1 MSDLPLLFQDVA
13 RWYAA
18 STVAL
23 GIRSGLVDAL
33 LAGGG
38 TAAELAGTAGVDG
51 DNAGRWADAMVA
63 GGYATA
69 TEGRYAPVEDTLG
82 ILRGGAILDV
92 RAVVELLVPLGA
104 LLPRVQTAIHDGG
117 GIGSA
122 EFQDALGMTAEQVNV
137 PMYEQLL
144 LSEWIAGHPD
154 LHAALERGVA
164 AAEVGPGGGTAL
176 RLLARRFP
184 ASRFV
189 GFDIDSR
196 TVTKANERATA
207 DGLANLRFETVDA
220 SALPKGAF
228 DLVFLFDAFHHM
240 TDPDGVLEGI
250 RSSLA
255 AGGSLLLAEA
265 AVSGDATTDATDPT
279 AVLLYGSDL
288 IYCFQESKVAGRP
301 GLGATW
307 PGRGLGA
314 MLGRHGFA
322 EVGRIESRAGYVVI
336 RAVPGVG
343 EG

>member
-1 MSDLPLLFQDVA
+1 
-13 RWYAA
+13 
-18 STVAL
+18 
-23 GIRSGLVDAL
+23 
-33 LAGGG
+33 
-38 TAAELAGTAGVDG
+38 
-51 DNAGRWADAMVA
+51 
-63 GGYATA
+63 
-69 TEGRYAPVEDTLG
+69 
-82 ILRGGAILDV
+82 
-92 RAVVELLVPLGA
+92 
-104 LLPRVQTAIHDGG
+104 
-117 GIGSA
+117 
-122 EFQDALGMTAEQVNV
+122 MTAEQVNV

-176 RLLARRFP
+176 RILARRFP

-265 AVSGDATTDATDPT
+265 AVSGDATTDAADPT
-279 AVLLYGSDL
+279 AVLLYGRTSSTASRRARRPATRARA
-288 IYCFQESKVAGRP
+288 QAGRAEA
-301 GLGATW
+301 LVLVHARFAWTD
-307 PGRGLGA
+307 
-314 MLGRHGFA
+314 GFVQA
-322 EVGRIESRAGYVVI
+322 VVD
-336 RAVPGVG
+336 RLVPTIA
-343 EG
+343 